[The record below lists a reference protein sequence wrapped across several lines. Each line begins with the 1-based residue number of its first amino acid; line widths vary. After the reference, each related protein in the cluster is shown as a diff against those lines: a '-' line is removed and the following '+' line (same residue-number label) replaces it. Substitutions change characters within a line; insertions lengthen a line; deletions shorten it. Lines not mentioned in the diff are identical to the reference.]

1 MSSANG
7 MDAASTV
14 IGYSTQ
20 LTPAGNVT
28 CEGHEIPAASVVAV
42 LGGVGPPLAVVR
54 AFLTGLVVGASG
66 LIVFFVKLG
75 CLARELFVVFVEWVL
90 DPCFLVDERAGFATT
105 AKTI

>member
-1 MSSANG
+1 MISPIPEIEVSSSVIASSTVMSSANG

-42 LGGVGPPLAVVR
+42 TGSVASPLESSRV
-54 AFLTGLVVGASG
+54 
-66 LIVFFVKLG
+66 I
-75 CLARELFVVFVEWVL
+75 
-90 DPCFLVDERAGFATT
+90 
-105 AKTI
+105 